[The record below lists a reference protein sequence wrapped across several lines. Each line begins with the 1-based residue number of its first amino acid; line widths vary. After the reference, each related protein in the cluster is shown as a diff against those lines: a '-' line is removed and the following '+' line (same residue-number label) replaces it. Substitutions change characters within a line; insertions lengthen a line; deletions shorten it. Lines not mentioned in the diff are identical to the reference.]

1 VLGGNSHTRGSTELP
16 LRVYNS
22 TPVLREP
29 RQLFDHMLGDLL
41 ECRHLAWR
49 LLIRNLTSQYR
60 QSLLGYFWVLFG
72 PLLAT
77 LGFVFLNSQGI
88 LKTADTDIPYAL
100 YVFMGTLLWQVFTDS
115 LQRPLQWLIQLKSI
129 LGRVNFPR
137 EAIVAGA
144 LGEVLVYFA
153 IRFILLVLLLFAYG
167 VGVSWTLWLAPF
179 TILALVGLGLAIGIL
194 LAPLGLLLGDVE
206 RGLYP
211 LLTVWFFATPVVYP
225 PPTTWPAS
233 LINHANPVS
242 PILITIRELLA
253 GAPIT
258 QGGHFMIVSGATL
271 LVLLISWVF
280 FRLAMPH
287 LVARVSG

>member
-1 VLGGNSHTRGSTELP
+1 MVR
-16 LRVYNS
+16 
-22 TPVLREP
+22 
-29 RQLFDHMLGDLL
+29 DLL

-49 LLIRNLTSQYR
+49 LLVRNLTSQYR

-88 LKTADTDIPYAL
+88 LKTADTGIPYAL
-100 YVFMGTLLWQVFTDS
+100 YVFIGTLLWQVFTDA
-115 LQRPLQWLIQLKSI
+115 LQRPLQWMTQLKAI

-144 LGEVLVYFA
+144 LGEVLVHFA
-153 IRFILLVLLLFAYG
+153 ARFILMVLLLMVYG
-167 VGVSWTLWLAPF
+167 VDASWTLLLSPVA
-179 TILALVGLGLAIGIL
+179 ILALVGLGLAIGIL
-194 LAPLGLLLGDVE
+194 LAPFGLLLGDVE

-233 LINHANPVS
+233 LINYVNPVG
-242 PILITIRELLA
+242 PMLITIRELLT
-253 GAPIT
+253 GAPTT
-258 QGGHFMIVSGATL
+258 QAGYFMLVSGTTV
-271 LVLLISWVF
+271 LVLFVSWVF
-280 FRLAMPH
+280 FRVAMPH
-287 LVARVSG
+287 LVERISG